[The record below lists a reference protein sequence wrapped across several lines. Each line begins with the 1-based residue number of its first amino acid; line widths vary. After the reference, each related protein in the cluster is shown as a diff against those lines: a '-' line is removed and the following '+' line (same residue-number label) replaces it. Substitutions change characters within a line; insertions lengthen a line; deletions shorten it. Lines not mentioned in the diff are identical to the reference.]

1 MKKKFFEAKGEIA
14 FRIWMFLLALEEF
27 KKQKNQEKL
36 DNLYT
41 KVTAFSVSELV
52 IDTASEEEVAALE
65 FIKKELRARGA
76 VIKV

>member
-1 MKKKFFEAKGEIA
+1 MKEKFFKSKGEIA
-14 FRIWMFLLALEEF
+14 FRIWMFLLALKEF

-52 IDTASEEEVAALE
+52 LDTASEEEVAALE
-65 FIKKELRARGA
+65 FIKKELHARGA
-76 VIKV
+76 CIKV